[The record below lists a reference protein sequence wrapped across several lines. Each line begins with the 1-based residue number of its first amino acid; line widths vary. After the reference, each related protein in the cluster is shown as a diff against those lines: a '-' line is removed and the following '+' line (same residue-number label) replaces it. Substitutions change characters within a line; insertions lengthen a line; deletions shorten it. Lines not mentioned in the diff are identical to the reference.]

1 MAVMR
6 MDPKSVHIV
15 QVEKSL
21 RTPFARS
28 LRHDVRELLR
38 RGERRIVLDMSGVS
52 KIDAAGIGEL
62 IRTLNMT
69 AAMNG
74 VLRIANVTRWV
85 RELLEQAHLFDRLS
99 GDRDATRQ
107 RLA

>member
-1 MAVMR
+1 MAVMK
-6 MDPKSVHIV
+6 MDPRNVHIV
-15 QVEKSL
+15 RVEKSL

-38 RGERRIVLDMSGVS
+38 RGERRIVLDMSAVS
-52 KIDAAGIGEL
+52 NLDAAGIGEL

-69 AAMNG
+69 VAMNG

-85 RELLEQAHLFDRLS
+85 RELLEQAHLFDRL
-99 GDRDATRQ
+99 GGERAATQ

>member
-1 MAVMR
+1 MAVMK
-6 MDPKSVHIV
+6 MDPTSVHIV

-28 LRHDVRELLR
+28 LRHDVRERLR

-52 KIDAAGIGEL
+52 TIDAAGIGEL
-62 IRTLNMT
+62 IRTMNMT
-69 AAMNG
+69 AAVNG

-85 RELLEQAHLFDRLS
+85 RELLEQAHLFDLLRGE
-99 GDRDATRQ
+99 GDVRQ